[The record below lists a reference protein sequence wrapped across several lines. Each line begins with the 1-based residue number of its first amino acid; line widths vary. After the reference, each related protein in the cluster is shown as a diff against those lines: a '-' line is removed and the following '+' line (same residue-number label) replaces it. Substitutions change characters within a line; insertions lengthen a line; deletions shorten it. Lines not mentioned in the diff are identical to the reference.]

1 MNDMPERAAS
11 VTEHEFEGHG
21 TCVKLVNQA
30 KMASFGKTECG
41 GNLLEKN

>member
-1 MNDMPERAAS
+1 MLRHLACVTGHVFEER
-11 VTEHEFEGHG
+11 E

-30 KMASFGKTECG
+30 KMASFGRTECG